1 MPTVVMPRLSDS
13 MEEGTIIRWLFSA
26 GDEVQRGSEIVEIE
40 TDKATMSYEAEQAG
54 RLEIIAAE
62 GSTLAVGT
70 EIARILGD
78 GEEAAAPAAAEPA
91 PATATATA
99 NGSVAAPPAERVA
112 VPVGRVASERV
123 NASPLARRVAASL
136 GVDLASLAGTGYR
149 GRVVKRDVEVATS
162 PATVAAEPVAPDAPA
177 PPATPAAAESA
188 KGTTTTQDASRIQQ
202 LIARRMAE
210 AKATMP
216 EFTLTTD
223 VDMDAAVELRT
234 SMKETGDGKPPSYN
248 DFVIKAC
255 ALALARHPKANGSYR
270 DTGFELYSRVNIGM
284 AVAADDALLVPT
296 IFDADK
302 KSVGEI
308 ARTTRELAAKARE
321 GSLTPPE
328 LAGGTF
334 SVSNL
339 GMFGVT
345 QFTAVLNP
353 PQAAILAVG
362 ALEERAVVK
371 NGEVVPAHRMTI
383 TLTSDHRILYGADAA
398 EFLAEIRGL
407 LEQPLRLAL

>member
-1 MPTVVMPRLSDS
+1 MPRLSDS

-26 GDEVQRGSEIVEIE
+26 GDEVQRGDEIVEIE
-40 TDKATMSYEAEQAG
+40 TDKATMAYEAEQGG
-54 RLEIIAAE
+54 RLEIIATE

-70 EIARILGD
+70 EIANILGD
-78 GEEAAAPAAAEPA
+78 GEEAPAPAAVAQA
-91 PATATATA
+91 PAVATA
-99 NGSVAAPPAERVA
+99 NGSVAAPPAPPEPVAVA
-112 VPVGRVASERV
+112 VPAVASERV
-123 NASPLARRVAASL
+123 NASPLARRIAESL

-149 GRVVKRDVEVATS
+149 GRVIKRDVESASS
-162 PATVAAEPVAPDAPA
+162 PATAPAAPEPVAADAPA
-177 PPATPAAAESA
+177 AAPAPSAAESA

-223 VDMDAAVELRT
+223 VDMDAAVELRA
-234 SMKETGDGKPPSYN
+234 SLKELGDGKPPSYN

-255 ALALARHPKANGSYR
+255 ALALVRHPKANGSYR

-284 AVAADDALLVPT
+284 AVAAGDALLVPT

-308 ARTTRELAAKARE
+308 ARTTRDLAGKARE
-321 GSLTPPE
+321 GTLTPPE

-362 ALEERAVVK
+362 RIADRVLAVDGQPAVRPAL
-371 NGEVVPAHRMTI
+371 
-383 TLTSDHRILYGADAA
+383 TLTLSCDHRVVDGARGASFLDA
-398 EFLAEIRGL
+398 LAETIEEPASL
-407 LEQPLRLAL
+407 VT